1 MEIFSFLTG
10 ISPWWWVA
18 AALALGIIEVLT
30 FSFFL
35 IWPGLAAA
43 IVAVVMWIVP
53 DLSGTMQI
61 LVFAILSVVFTLLG
75 RQYVLNRTPTSETP
89 GLNQRSAQLIGRNA
103 VVIDGFASG
112 GLGNVEVDGMRWRA
126 RMSEGATRPGSGQ
139 TLEIVGSEG
148 MTLILSHPS

>member
-1 MEIFSFLTG
+1 MDIFGILTG

-18 AALALGIIEVLT
+18 AALALGIVEVLT

-35 IWPGLAAA
+35 IWPGLAALVVA
-43 IVAVVMWIVP
+43 IAMWLVP

-61 LVFAILSVVFTLLG
+61 LIFAILSVIFTLLG
-75 RQYVLNRTPTSETP
+75 RQFVLNRKPTSETP
-89 GLNQRSAQLIGRNA
+89 GLNQRSAQLVGRNA

-126 RMSEGATRPGSGQ
+126 RMSAGATRPASGQ
-139 TLEIVGSEG
+139 TLEVVDTDG
-148 MTLILSHPS
+148 MTLVLSPPT